1 MHTVG
6 DGNSQGPP
14 FGFLD
19 PNAVIHMVHLIPV
32 YDMGHTRKLLQMPFI
47 ADQSHDH
54 EEGEFEVYYVGM
66 FSDCDLFMWY
76 SGGADTHKKV
86 QQSDAADDSEEE
98 DNKEGS
104 EEDEEDEEGDES
116 DDRELE
122 DEDEVIEERDEEEEE
137 EERKRIMTGM
147 N

>member
-6 DGNSQGPP
+6 FLSDDNSQGPP

-32 YDMGHTRKLLQMPFI
+32 YDMGHTRKLLQMPSI

-66 FSDCDLFMWY
+66 FSDCDLFMCTLL
-76 SGGADTHKKV
+76 ADTHKKV

-98 DNKEGS
+98 DNEEGS
-104 EEDEEDEEGDES
+104 EED
-116 DDRELE
+116 
-122 DEDEVIEERDEEEEE
+122 
-137 EERKRIMTGM
+137 
-147 N
+147 